1 MSAPESPLIA
11 LTDLQPFA
19 PDIDPVKAQ
28 AMIDDAL
35 AMAELVAPCIVE
47 DDFPEG
53 KTKVLKAILRGAIL
67 RWNEQGQGAL
77 AQQIAGPWTQTFDNR
92 TPRRVLFW
100 PSEITQLQNMCRSG
114 DGGAYAIDTVPQE
127 TIEHADICN
136 LNFGAQY
143 CSCGAVLTGLVA
155 LWEACGDG

>member
-1 MSAPESPLIA
+1 MPAVQIG
-11 LTDLQPFA
+11 LTDLTPFA

-35 AMAELVAPCIVE
+35 AMAVLVAPCITDV
-47 DDFPEG
+47 DLPDA
-53 KTKVLKAILRGAIL
+53 KAKAVKALVRGAIL
-67 RWNEQGQGAL
+67 RWNESGQGAI

-92 TPRRVLFW
+92 NPRRVLFW
-100 PSEITQLQNMCRSG
+100 PSEIQQLQGICREG
-114 DGGAYAIDTVPQE
+114 NGGAYSIDTIPQE
-127 TIEHADICN
+127 TVEHADICS

-155 LWEACGDG
+155 LWETSNDG